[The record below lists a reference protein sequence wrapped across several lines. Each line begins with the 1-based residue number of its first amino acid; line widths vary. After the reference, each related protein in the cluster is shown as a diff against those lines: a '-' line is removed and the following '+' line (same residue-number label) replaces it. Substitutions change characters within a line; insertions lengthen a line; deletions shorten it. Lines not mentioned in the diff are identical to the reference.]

1 MAVSIK
7 ELNRVRRMVGLPT
20 TTDGN
25 SDEDLLIKDCI
36 DDATYMFA
44 QLTNRDIYEEVD
56 MTEHGF
62 VIRRLAIFYFEQSKK
77 EIGISS
83 YKQGDV
89 SVTYKNDN
97 NDIPADILKQIL
109 SFRKLRICKL
119 AYPK

>member
-25 SDEDLLIKDCI
+25 SEEDLLIKDCI

-56 MTEHGF
+56 MSEHGF
-62 VIRRLAIFYFEQSKK
+62 VIRRLAIFYFEQSKR
-77 EIGISS
+77 ELGVSS

-89 SVTYKNDN
+89 SVTYTTSN

>member
-1 MAVSIK
+1 MAVNQK
-7 ELNRVRRMVGLPT
+7 EVNRVRRMIGLPSSN
-20 TTDGN
+20 GN
-25 SDEDLLIKDCI
+25 TEDDLLIKDCI

-44 QLTNRDIYEEVD
+44 QLTNRDIFEEVD
-56 MTEHGF
+56 MSEHGF

-89 SVTYKNDN
+89 SVTYNTSN
-97 NDIPADILKQIL
+97 NDIPNDILKQIL